1 MAIDKADWHWDSAEK
16 TYRKKHNITGE
27 LTEEQIEKIWLY
39 ASNHIGLFIKWVI
52 NNNFQGGDADA
63 EDCQKVRDGLMTGSE
78 YLMYD
83 LDGKLLE
90 EDVNTDILEFVRQY
104 YGNEYFNDY
113 CETCPCDISCDL
125 YDFIS
130 GINDYNALKV
140 RIDAAYKKFKEK

>member
-1 MAIDKADWHWDSAEK
+1 MLFRS
-16 TYRKKHNITGE
+16 
-27 LTEEQIEKIWLY
+27 

-52 NNNFQGGDADA
+52 NNNFQGEDADA